1 MPTLDE
7 VIELRIGEVR
17 TEAIDISFG
26 EIVNL
31 HSTHEFIIQPEY
43 QRLFRWSDEQRSRL
57 VESILLELPIPQI
70 FVIENEDGVFELID
84 GLQRISSIIQFIEPK
99 QLGLEPLV
107 LVGCD
112 LIPELNGKV
121 YEDLSLRLKLT
132 VKRSAVRNTVIKRQ
146 SLPRLR
152 YEMFKRLNT
161 GGSIL
166 SAQEIRN
173 CNARMVGEHGIKF
186 YEFLQSLAENSD
198 FRECIASLSPAVR
211 DQRGDE
217 ELVLR
222 HLALKNARDQF
233 RGNVREWLDEYQEE
247 IVLNPEG
254 QRLDA
259 DREKRTFE
267 RLFSFLNSV
276 LGEEAFVRFNKEN
289 RPVGGLSAAYYEAV
303 TMGVLEELDN
313 LSSVSSDAVR
323 DAIITTTQSAAFRD
337 ATGPSAN
344 TRGKLTERINLVKLS
359 LGALT

>member
-7 VIELRIGEVR
+7 VIEQRIGEVR

-43 QRLFRWSDEQRSRL
+43 QRLFRWSNEQRSRL

-99 QLGLEPLV
+99 QLDLEPLE
-107 LVGCD
+107 LIGCD

-121 YEDLSLRLKLT
+121 YDDLSLRLKLT
-132 VKRSAVRNTVIKRQ
+132 VKRSTVRNTVIKRQ

-173 CNARMVGEHGIKF
+173 CNARMVGERGIKF
-186 YEFLQSLAENSD
+186 YEFLQKLASNQNFS
-198 FRECIASLSPAVR
+198 ECTASLSSAVR
-211 DQRGDE
+211 EQRGNE

-222 HLALKNARDQF
+222 YLALKNAREQF
-233 RGNVREWLDEYQEE
+233 RGNVREWLDEYQER
-247 IVLNPEG
+247 IVLDSDGEQLNTE
-254 QRLDA
+254 
-259 DREKRTFE
+259 EEMHKFE
-267 RLFSFLNSV
+267 RLFAFLNKT
-276 LGEEAFVRFNKEN
+276 LGEDAFVRFNKES

-303 TMGVLEELDN
+303 TMGALEKLDN
-313 LSSVSSDAVR
+313 LSSVAPNDIKA
-323 DAIITTTQSAAFRD
+323 AIIATTQSTPFRD

-344 TRGKLTERINLVKLS
+344 TRNKLAERIDLVRYS
-359 LGALT
+359 LESLL